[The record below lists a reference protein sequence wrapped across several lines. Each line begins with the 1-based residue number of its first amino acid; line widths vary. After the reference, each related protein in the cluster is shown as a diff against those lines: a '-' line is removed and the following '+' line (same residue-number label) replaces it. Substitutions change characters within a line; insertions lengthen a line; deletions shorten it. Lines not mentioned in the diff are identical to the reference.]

1 MNILD
6 RLRAIKPTAWA
17 VLAFIVAI
25 ILGVLSAIN
34 AYAEPVDHTGFRV
47 ALGRTVV
54 NSSAAFGEFGYEFP
68 SGWELTGTAM
78 GATDTKRGQQGEVQA
93 MSFSRLVRPDWHL
106 AGANVY
112 LRLGV
117 AYVDGAELIGDTNF
131 RLGLGLEWQRVLQI
145 EYVHWSSAGIHQ
157 PNTGIDGIQLRFI
170 Y

>member
-1 MNILD
+1 MTLLD

-25 ILGVLSAIN
+25 ILGILSAIE
-34 AYAEPVDHTGFRV
+34 AHAEQGFRV

-54 NSSAAFGEFGYEFP
+54 NSSATFGEFGYEFP

-93 MSFSRLVRPDWHL
+93 LSFSRLVRPDWHL

-131 RLGLGLEWQRVLQI
+131 RLGIGLEWQRALQI

-157 PNTGIDGIQLRFI
+157 PNTGIDGVQLRFI